1 MAREFKLP
9 DLGEGLAEAEI
20 IRVLVSEGDLVK
32 EDQIVLEVET
42 DKAQVELP
50 SPFAGRV
57 ARVHVREGERI
68 PVGAVLL
75 SFDGETRAEGQ
86 GPGRARGPERSRP
99 SVTPP
104 PPAETRE
111 AARLHEPASGPV
123 PAAPATR
130 RLARELGVDLRLVRG
145 SGSGGRV
152 TPEDVQAFADGQVK
166 AEPREAPPA
175 AERETPRRA
184 VVPRGVEIP
193 PLPRFEQWGPVE
205 RQPLRSVRQR
215 IAERMALAWAVV
227 PHVSHFDQADI
238 TDLERLRR
246 QHQALAR
253 ETGAAELTLT
263 AFVIKATVAALK
275 AYPQFN
281 ASLDHEAGELVLKRY
296 YHIGVAVDTERGLI
310 VPVLRDADRKG
321 LVEVAAELA
330 DLARRTREG
339 KIEVAELRGGTFT
352 ITNIGAIGGTAAMP
366 IVNYPEVAILGL
378 ARAREMPVVREG
390 QVAIRLILPLSLS
403 FDHRVAD
410 GADAARFVA
419 HLVRSLE
426 EPGRLLPG

>member
-57 ARVHVREGERI
+57 AGVHVREGERI

-75 SFDGETRAEGQ
+75 SFDGGEGEAREPGRPEPRAE
-86 GPGRARGPERSRP
+86 PRP
-99 SVTPP
+99 APV
-104 PPAETRE
+104 ETRE
-111 AARLHEPASGPV
+111 TAPTAEPARGGPI
-123 PAAPATR
+123 PATPATR

-145 SGSGGRV
+145 SGPGGRV
-152 TPEDVQAFADGQVK
+152 AAEDVQAFAAGQPRAV
-166 AEPREAPPA
+166 PREAPPERV
-175 AERETPRRA
+175 AEAPRKAVIPRA
-184 VVPRGVEIP
+184 VEIP

-238 TDLERLRR
+238 TDLERLRH
-246 QHQALAR
+246 QHQAQAR

-263 AFVIKATVAALK
+263 AFVIKAAVAALK
-275 AYPQFN
+275 AHPQFN

-321 LVEVAAELA
+321 LVEVAAKLA

-352 ITNIGAIGGTAAMP
+352 ITNIGAIGGTGAMP

-426 EPGRLLPG
+426 EPGRLLLG

>member
-57 ARVHVREGERI
+57 AGVHVREGERI

-75 SFDGETRAEGQ
+75 SFDGETGAEGQ
-86 GPGRARGPERSRP
+86 GPSARDPERSRP
-99 SVTPP
+99 SVAPA

-111 AARLHEPASGPV
+111 AARPHEPAPGPV

-145 SGSGGRV
+145 SGPGGRV
-152 TPEDVQAFADGQVK
+152 TPEDVQAFAASQPR

-175 AERETPRRA
+175 VERVPPRR
-184 VVPRGVEIP
+184 VVIPRAVEIP

-205 RQPLRSVRQR
+205 RQPLRSIRQR
-215 IAERMALAWAVV
+215 VAERMALAWAVV
-227 PHVSHFDQADI
+227 PHVTHFDQADI
-238 TDLERLRR
+238 TDLESLRR

-281 ASLDHEAGELVLKRY
+281 ASLDHEAGELVLKHY
-296 YHIGVAVDTERGLI
+296 YHVGVAVDTGRGLI

-321 LVEVAAELA
+321 LVELATELA

-352 ITNIGAIGGTAAMP
+352 ITNIGPIGGTGAMP

-378 ARAREMPVVREG
+378 ARARETPVVREG

-426 EPGRLLPG
+426 EPGRLLLG